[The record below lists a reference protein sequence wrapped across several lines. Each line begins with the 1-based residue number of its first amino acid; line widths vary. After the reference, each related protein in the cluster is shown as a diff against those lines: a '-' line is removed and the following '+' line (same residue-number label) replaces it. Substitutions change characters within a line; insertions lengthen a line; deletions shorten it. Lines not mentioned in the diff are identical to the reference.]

1 MKLDQD
7 INEWGIFMRLCHEN
21 ALMVN
26 KMQSWLRE
34 YGVEKQNPKHFDR
47 ALKQT
52 LGESCR
58 WRMPLD
64 RIWCFQS
71 F

>member
-52 LGESCR
+52 LG
-58 WRMPLD
+58 WRILPLED
-64 RIWCFQS
+64 AIY
-71 F
+71 